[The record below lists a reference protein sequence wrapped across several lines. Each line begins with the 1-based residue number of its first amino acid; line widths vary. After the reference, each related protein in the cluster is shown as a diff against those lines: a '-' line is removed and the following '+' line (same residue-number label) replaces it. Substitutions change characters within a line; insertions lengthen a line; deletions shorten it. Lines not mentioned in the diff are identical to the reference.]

1 MKKYFALA
9 FIAALFAISL
19 PTLEAFGQQQQ
30 RQPQRTL
37 DQLRAERFVV
47 HNLQG
52 KKMELNKLLGG
63 GNPVIIDFWATWCG
77 PCRQEIPHLVE
88 LAKQYR
94 RNGLIVI
101 GLTVEDPVADRNA
114 VKSFAGRF
122 KMNYPVAFAPEE
134 LYLFFDVG
142 AQNLRIPQTIVFGPD
157 GIVIKRIIGYNE
169 RLGKEILTQAVEQ
182 AVSSSIVKGK

>member
-1 MKKYFALA
+1 MKKYFVLNL
-9 FIAALFAISL
+9 IAILFAVAIPIFESF
-19 PTLEAFGQQQQ
+19 AQQQT
-30 RQPQRTL
+30 RPTL
-37 DQLRAERFVV
+37 DQLRAEKFVV
-47 HNLQG
+47 HNIQG
-52 KKMELNKLLGG
+52 KKIDLNKLLGA

-94 RNGLIVI
+94 RNGLIVV
-101 GLTVEDPVADRNA
+101 GLTVEDPAVDRNA

-142 AQNLRIPQTIVFGPD
+142 AQTLRIPQTIVFGPD
-157 GIVIKRIIGYNE
+157 GQVIRRIIGYNE
-169 RLGKEILTQAVEQ
+169 RLGKEILTKAVEQ
-182 AVSSSIVKGK
+182 AVSSPIVNGK